1 MSQSLT
7 SKTVEFSSGN
17 TGALPFNVESSNS
30 YNYPLVQMVPGELG
44 GCSVYSAIGAA
55 TNNATVVKSSPGMLY
70 GFDIFNLDQTPIYIK
85 FYDTT
90 STPTPGTTTIK
101 LRYGVSAVASALGT
115 HKPTVNLPLGVT
127 FSTGIAFA
135 IVTGITDAD
144 NTAVSVSEFLI
155 NIYYK

>member
-1 MSQSLT
+1 MATTLS
-7 SKTVEFSSGN
+7 SKNVEVASGVIIPV
-17 TGALPFNVESSNS
+17 PFNYDATN
-30 YNYPLVQMVPGELG
+30 YYPLVQEVPGETG

-55 TNNATVVKSSPGMLY
+55 TNNATVVKATPGQVY

-85 FYDTT
+85 FYDTA

-101 LRYGVSAVASALGT
+101 MRYGVSAIASALGT
-115 HKPTVNLPLGVT
+115 HKPTVMLPCGVT

-144 NTAVSVSEFLI
+144 NTAVAASEFLI